1 MYSSVDF
8 KSLSKAGFSK
18 TYSCIEDAMRY
29 YDSDPGTC
37 CKNFRM
43 ALESAIYDIY
53 EILGKDSAD
62 ANLKSNIDRLS
73 SIIPSGFQKDE
84 LIFEM
89 NNVRLIGNDYAHFS
103 VDEKDPFK
111 DRLTCYCAMKKIA
124 DWMIM
129 FSTEYPKYLKRKE
142 EKRKIRKEKSK
153 KAFKIIGTIAAGT
166 ITVLSAILGIKH
178 SRR

>member
-1 MYSSVDF
+1 MYSSADF

-18 TYSCIEDAMRY
+18 TYSCIEAAMRY
-29 YDSDPGTC
+29 YDSDPSTC

-43 ALESAIYDIY
+43 ALESAVCDIY
-53 EILGKDSAD
+53 VLLKKNLSDSK
-62 ANLKSNIDRLS
+62 LKSNIDRLP
-73 SIIPSGFQKDE
+73 SIIPSKFSTDE
-84 LIFEM
+84 LIHEM

-124 DWMIM
+124 DWIIM

-142 EKRKIRKEKSK
+142 EKRKNRKEKSK